1 MTVRTASAVWE
12 GGLRNG
18 NGTFSV
24 QSGAVG
30 GEYSFPTRFE
40 EKPGTNPEE
49 LIGAA
54 HAACFSMAFSGGLE
68 AAGFP
73 PTRVSTTAKV
83 HLEKGAGGFGI
94 TRIELFTDAVVPGID
109 EATFQA
115 QAEAAKVG
123 CPVSK
128 VLAGAAITLSATLA
142 G

>member
-12 GGLRNG
+12 GGLREG

-40 EKPGTNPEE
+40 DKPGTNPEE

-54 HAACFSMAFSGGLE
+54 HAACFSMAFSAELE
-68 AAGFP
+68 GAGF
-73 PTRVSTTAKV
+73 TATKVSTTAKV
-83 HLEKGAGGFGI
+83 HLEKGADGFGI
-94 TRIELFTDAVVPGID
+94 PRIELICEAVVPGID
-109 EATFQA
+109 EATFQEKA
-115 QAEAAKVG
+115 AGAKVG

-128 VLAGAAITLSATLA
+128 VLAAAEISLDATLV

>member
-1 MTVRTASAVWE
+1 MTIRTASAVWE
-12 GGLRNG
+12 GGLVKG
-18 NGTFSV
+18 NGTFTV
-24 QSGAVG
+24 QSGSVG

-54 HAACFSMAFSGGLE
+54 HASCFSMAFSAELE

-73 PTRVSTTAKV
+73 PTRISTTAKV
-83 HLEKGAGGFGI
+83 HLEKGKAGFSITTIDLITEGI
-94 TRIELFTDAVVPGID
+94 VPGID

-115 QAEAAKVG
+115 KAAGAKAG
-123 CPVSK
+123 CPVSR
-128 VLAGAAITLSATLA
+128 LLTGAEITLSATLV

>member
-12 GGLRNG
+12 GGLVKG

-24 QSGAVG
+24 QSGAVS

-54 HAACFSMAFSGGLE
+54 HAACFSMAFSAGLE
-68 AAGFP
+68 AAGFA
-73 PTRVSTTAKV
+73 PTKVSTTAKV
-83 HLEKGAGGFGI
+83 HLEKGADGFGI
-94 TRIELFTDAVVPGID
+94 PRIELITEAVVPGID
-109 EATFQA
+109 EAAFQEQA
-115 QAEAAKVG
+115 QAAKVG

-128 VLAGAAITLSATLA
+128 VLASAEITLSATLA